1 MKPMAYILIIVGII
15 CLGLGIYLLDR
26 PAPDATVPDGFPSG
40 SLAPAPEVSALAKD
54 TTIIINN
61 HTREIIRE
69 TKVVEKTVVD
79 DDLTDNERK
88 GRQFEEWVVSQ
99 FPKPEYTIKEWRADK
114 FKDGTYAESTR
125 YPDLEVELKWKNTT
139 HLFAVECKYRS
150 SISDGFEWAS
160 QEKID
165 IYNKYAQDRHIP
177 TFIIFGIGGSPSA
190 PAEVIIVPLEK
201 LQRPHVTEKY
211 FRSLRHHDL
220 SRTLYYYAKESR
232 LM

>member
-1 MKPMAYILIIVGII
+1 MKPMAYILIIIGII
-15 CLGLGIYLLDR
+15 CLGSGIYLLNKPTD
-26 PAPDATVPDGFPSG
+26 APV
-40 SLAPAPEVSALAKD
+40 LADVSVSSSRAPEASVSGRD
-54 TTIIINN
+54 TTVIINN

-79 DDLTDNERK
+79 DGLTDNERK

-99 FPKPEYTIKEWRADK
+99 FPKTEYTIKEWRADK

-125 YPDLEVELKWKNTT
+125 YPDLEVELKWRNAT

-150 SISDGFEWAS
+150 SISDSFKWTS

-165 IYNKYAQDRHIP
+165 IYNKYAQDRNIP
-177 TFIIFGIGGSPSA
+177 TFVIFGIGGTPSA
-190 PAEVIIVPLEK
+190 PAEVIIAPLEK
-201 LQRPHVTEKY
+201 LQSPIITSKQ
-211 FRSLRHHDL
+211 LRLFHHHDL
-220 SRTLYYYAKESR
+220 SRTLYYYAKENR

>member
-1 MKPMAYILIIVGII
+1 MKPMAYILIIIGII
-15 CLGLGIYLLDR
+15 CLGSGIYLLNR
-26 PAPDATVPDGFPSG
+26 PAPDATVPDTVGEFVEST
-40 SLAPAPEVSALAKD
+40 VSAKD

-61 HTREIIRE
+61 TREIIRE

-79 DDLTDNERK
+79 DGLTDNERN

-150 SISDGFEWAS
+150 SISDGFEWTS

-165 IYNKYAQDRHIP
+165 IYDKYEQDRHIP
-177 TFIIFGIGGSPSA
+177 TFVIFGIGGTPSSPE
-190 PAEVIIVPLEK
+190 EVIIAPLEK
-201 LQRPHVTEKY
+201 LQKPHVTEKY
-211 FRSLRHHDL
+211 LRSLHHHDL
-220 SRTLYYYAKESR
+220 SRTLYYYAKDKR

>member
-1 MKPMAYILIIVGII
+1 MKPMAYILIIIGII
-15 CLGLGIYLLDR
+15 CLGSGIYLLNR
-26 PAPDATVPDGFPSG
+26 SAAETTVPDGSLSG
-40 SLAPAPEVSALAKD
+40 SLASVHEPSVSAKD

-61 HTREIIRE
+61 TREIIRE

-79 DDLTDNERK
+79 DGLTDNERK
-88 GRQFEEWVVSQ
+88 GKQFEEWVVSQ

-150 SISDGFEWAS
+150 SLPEQFEWTS

-165 IYNKYAQDRHIP
+165 IYNKYSHDRNIP
-177 TFIIFGIGGSPSA
+177 TFVIFGIGGTPSSPE
-190 PAEVIIVPLEK
+190 EVIIAPLEK

-211 FRSLRHHDL
+211 LRSLHHHDL
-220 SRTLYYYAKESR
+220 SRTLYYYAKDKR

>member
-1 MKPMAYILIIVGII
+1 MKPMAYILIII
-15 CLGLGIYLLDR
+15 GLLCFGSGIYLLNR
-26 PAPDATVPDGFPSG
+26 PAPDATVPDTVGEFVEST
-40 SLAPAPEVSALAKD
+40 VSSKD

-61 HTREIIRE
+61 TREIIRE

-79 DDLTDNERK
+79 DGLTDNERK

-125 YPDLEVELKWKNTT
+125 YPDLEVELKWRNAT

-150 SISDGFEWAS
+150 SISDSFEWTS

-165 IYNKYAQDRHIP
+165 IYRKYEQDRNIP
-177 TFIIFGIGGSPSA
+177 TFVIFGIGGTPSSPV
-190 PAEVIIVPLEK
+190 EVIMAPLEK
-201 LQRPHVTEKY
+201 LQKPHVTEKY
-211 FRSLRHHDL
+211 LRSLHHHDL
-220 SRTLYYYAKESR
+220 SRTLYYYAKDKR

>member
-1 MKPMAYILIIVGII
+1 MAYILIIIGII
-15 CLGLGIYLLDR
+15 CLGLGIYLFNR
-26 PAPDATVPDGFPSG
+26 PAPDATVPDGSPSG
-40 SLAPAPEVSALAKD
+40 SLAIVPEASVSTKD

-61 HTREIIRE
+61 TREIIRE

-79 DDLTDNERK
+79 DGLTDNERK

-125 YPDLEVELKWKNTT
+125 YPDLEVELKLKNAT

-150 SISDGFEWAS
+150 SISDSFEWTS

-177 TFIIFGIGGSPSA
+177 TFIIFGIGGTPSSPE
-190 PAEVIIVPLEK
+190 EVIIAPLEK
-201 LQRPHVTEKY
+201 LQKPHVTEKY
-211 FRSLRHHDL
+211 LRSLHHHDL
-220 SRTLYYYAKESR
+220 SRTLYYYAKEKR